1 MPILPASYDDSPLPS
16 LNNVGGIQVEG
27 VDPSA
32 TAEADAAAAESMQD
46 FNDRAELR
54 SALRSIR
61 RYAPPKITS
70 LYNQPN
76 VANSPRFARSTF
88 YGGSTVGDPILPG
101 GYTPPNLSPEDGTG
115 PSSPLFPQTPVDPLT
130 DPLTLSTPGPVEEG
144 NILVEPKPEGLPEP
158 ETPLDEEAS
167 PEPPDLGP
175 EEPVADPTAMNDLY
189 RKFNPGRLYR
199 VFSV

>member
-54 SALRSIR
+54 SALRGIR

-88 YGGSTVGDPILPG
+88 YGGSSVGDPILPG
-101 GYTPPNLSPEDGTG
+101 YTPPSDASGGDDT
-115 PSSPLFPQTPVDPLT
+115 LFPNTTGEQPDPMA
-130 DPLTLSTPGPVEEG
+130 DPLTLSTPGPADEG
-144 NILVEPKPEGLPEP
+144 NLLVEPKPEGLPEA

>member
-1 MPILPASYDDSPLPS
+1 MPILAASYDDSPLPS
-16 LNNVGGIQVEG
+16 LNDIGGIQVEG

-54 SALRSIR
+54 SALRNIR
-61 RYAPPKITS
+61 RYQPPQITA
-70 LYNQPN
+70 LYNRPN
-76 VANSPRFARSTF
+76 VADSPRFARSTF
-88 YGGSTVGDPILPG
+88 YGGSTVGDPILPS
-101 GYTPPNLSPEDGTG
+101 GYTPPTLSPEDGTG
-115 PSSPLFPQTPVDPLT
+115 PSSPLFPQTPIDPLA
-130 DPLTLSTPGPVEEG
+130 DPLSLSTPGPADEG
-144 NILVEPKPEGLPEP
+144 NILVEPKPDDIPEA
-158 ETPLDEEAS
+158 PLEDNVS
-167 PEPPDLGP
+167 PEPPNLDA